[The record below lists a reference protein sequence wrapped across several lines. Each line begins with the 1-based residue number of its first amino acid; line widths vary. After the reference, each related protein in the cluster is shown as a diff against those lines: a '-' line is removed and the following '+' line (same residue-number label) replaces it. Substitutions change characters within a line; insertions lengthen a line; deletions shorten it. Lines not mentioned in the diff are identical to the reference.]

1 MSQPTQPHR
10 APTHTHSPINQ
21 PYNEQAPF
29 PPSPAPSQV
38 TRGEMYSHQTPHPQ
52 RMNEDLFLNIV
63 LYIGSLLLIGAAALF
78 ITSVTSSTDE
88 TALIRVLALALGAVV
103 FYGAGLLTYRF
114 VKRLRIASYSFTA
127 TGLAFIPLTGIATY
141 ILGIWDQGRF
151 IWLITSLI
159 GTAAIIGAC
168 TLMRNRVMGYLL
180 ISFFISDSLA
190 ATRVVELPF
199 VWYFIV
205 LTVVAIVLGLVLHFV
220 PEAAPRGIREGL
232 VDSSRIF
239 VPVTAASIFFFTYE
253 MSSLDMGIAFT
264 VMSVHAILFLCM
276 EGKIDYFV
284 QARIYP
290 LIAVLAFADELNQIV
305 WTPSIFAITVLVTNI
320 ISVYVFVPRVR
331 TMTNAQHIIQ
341 PQETTVSRIPWS
353 SSANQLPREKFGWLP
368 TYDAGFSLF
377 FLFCAFVAAL
387 ATASPYVES
396 GWAELLPY
404 VQTSH
409 TIFPASWVIGI
420 LYLISCLTYRKA
432 LQPMALL
439 ILSALLPCIA
449 LLVNIAD
456 GNTQGDYYLFFG
468 ASTIIYILSRGDVKL
483 RFAGSMMSTLGYAL
497 GFFLLATTLFPNMQP
512 IEMRLVFA
520 LVFAL
525 AGLLIFA
532 LPSAESRGVPSLR
545 RTPEGLAYL
554 FLGSL
559 SLLASMFVDITV
571 KMITQHFWAYFGMFS
586 VALLLLS
593 LLAILLLGRIF
604 GISDRTDMGYILLVL
619 TRIGLYGLLLIG
631 LAGTLYYRGALATVI
646 TGALDITGYML
657 WVAVLPTL
665 VTVLYAVLGLTVLP
679 HSAIRTEILTISR
692 LPICWS
698 LLLLSMNND
707 VKTTVVHFFFVA
719 LMAAQTLYSILLYAR
734 SHRIAE
740 LYIATGVF
748 TVAACYSAF
757 TGGLLYLEDPL
768 LSVGAPALLIA
779 VWGVGVTL
787 KVPYLQLGASL
798 NVCTFCITAL
808 WNVSGVPAPSDRAV
822 FFGYSALLA
831 VVILWMLKILLPRE
845 IFALHS
851 NVRPSIVVQAGSRNV
866 VLPMHGPLPS
876 PSPQFASRLS
886 LAQGIFGPSNYLL
899 MVPALVVLYFATLM
913 GLLSPTHPE
922 LNALLWGLSTLGLIS
937 VCRVQQV
944 PTIATTAFCLSIS
957 RLMLHYSDA
966 PRVVLVLEIALLIV
980 LAIAAVG
987 VFKNLAARR
996 PANEQVSSTLL
1007 YCALGLQALLTLVLW
1022 RIPTGGP
1029 DVILLVLGIGLTLLA
1044 GLVLPKAWAYV
1055 SAVLVTVDLAISLN
1069 GLNPLFLLI
1078 ISVILIAG
1086 VIWRLLARQG
1096 GRQDDSGIPPAPVE
1110 QAPVSQATAFPLTEG
1125 HVGQS
1130 PSGQV
1135 PRLVNNQSMP
1145 SAQTP
1150 PPGGGYSAPEGRN
1163 GRSA

>member
-10 APTHTHSPINQ
+10 APNHTHSPINQ
-21 PYNEQAPF
+21 PYSGQTPF

-38 TRGEMYSHQTPHPQ
+38 TRGEMYPQQTPHPQ

-114 VKRLRIASYSFTA
+114 VTRLRIASYSFTA

-151 IWLITSLI
+151 IWLITSLV

-205 LTVVAIVLGLVLHFV
+205 LTVVAIVLGLVLHFI
-220 PEAAPRGIREGL
+220 PDAAPRGIREGL

-253 MSSLDMGIAFT
+253 MSSLDVGIAFT
-264 VMSVHAILFLCM
+264 VMSVHAILFTSM

-305 WTPSIFAITVLVTNI
+305 WTPSIFAITVLVLNFV
-320 ISVYVFVPRVR
+320 SVYVFVPRVR
-331 TMTNAQHIIQ
+331 AMANAQRNIQ
-341 PQETTVSRIPWS
+341 HQDAAVSRIPWS
-353 SSANQLPREKFGWLP
+353 SSADQSPREKFEWLP
-368 TYDAGFSLF
+368 AYDAGFGLF
-377 FLFCAFVAAL
+377 LLACTFVAAL
-387 ATASPYVES
+387 TIASPYVES

-404 VQTSH
+404 VQTPH
-409 TIFPASWVIGI
+409 TVFPASWGIGI
-420 LYLISCLTYRKA
+420 FYLISCLVYRKA
-432 LQPMALL
+432 LRPMALL
-439 ILSALLPCIA
+439 ALSALLPCIA
-449 LLVNIAD
+449 LLINIAN
-456 GNTQGDYYLFFG
+456 GNTQGDFYLFFG
-468 ASTIIYILSRGDVKL
+468 ASTIIYILSRSDVKL

-497 GFFLLATTLFPNMQP
+497 GFFLLATTLFPDMQP

-532 LPSAESRGVPSLR
+532 LPSAETQGVPGLR

-571 KMITQHFWAYFGMFS
+571 KTIAQHFWAYFGMFS
-586 VALLLLS
+586 AALLLLS

-604 GISDRTDMGYILLVL
+604 GISNRDDMRYTLLVL

-631 LAGTLYYRGALATVI
+631 LVGTLYYRSALAAVI
-646 TGALDITGYML
+646 TGTLDIAGYTL

-665 VTVLYAVLGLTVLP
+665 LTVLYAVLGLMLSP
-679 HSAIRTEILTISR
+679 RSAIRTEILTVSR

-707 VKTTVVHFFFVA
+707 VKTMVVHFFFVA

-734 SHRIAE
+734 THRIAE

-779 VWGVGVTL
+779 VWGVGVAL
-787 KVPYLQLGASL
+787 KVPYLQPGASL
-798 NVCTFCITAL
+798 SVSTFCITAL
-808 WNVSGVPAPSDRAV
+808 WNISGVPAPSDHAE

-831 VVILWMLKILLPRE
+831 VVILWVLKVLIPRE
-845 IFALHS
+845 NPVLRP

-866 VLPMHGPLPS
+866 VLPMHGPLPAPTS
-876 PSPQFASRLS
+876 QFAPRLP
-886 LAQGIFGPSNYLL
+886 LAQGIFGPINYLL

-913 GLLSPTHPE
+913 GLLISTHAE
-922 LNALLWGLSTLGLIS
+922 LNALLWGLSTLCLMS

-966 PRVVLVLEIALLIV
+966 PRIVLVLEIALLIV

-987 VFKNLAARR
+987 VFKNLAAHR
-996 PANEQVSSTLL
+996 PVNEQVSSTLL

-1029 DVILLVLGIGLTLLA
+1029 DVILLLLGIGLTLLA

-1086 VIWRLLARQG
+1086 VIWRLLSRQSG
-1096 GRQDDSGIPPAPVE
+1096 HQDDSGVPPTPVE
-1110 QAPVSQATAFPLTEG
+1110 QAPVSQATAFPPTEG
-1125 HVGQS
+1125 YVGQS
-1130 PSGQV
+1130 PRGQA
-1135 PRLVNNQSMP
+1135 PRSVNNQPMP
-1145 SAQTP
+1145 PAQTP
-1150 PPGGGYSAPEGRN
+1150 PPGGGYSAPEGD

>member
-1 MSQPTQPHR
+1 M
-10 APTHTHSPINQ
+10 
-21 PYNEQAPF
+21 
-29 PPSPAPSQV
+29 
-38 TRGEMYSHQTPHPQ
+38 
-52 RMNEDLFLNIV
+52 
-63 LYIGSLLLIGAAALF
+63 
-78 ITSVTSSTDE
+78 
-88 TALIRVLALALGAVV
+88 
-103 FYGAGLLTYRF
+103 
-114 VKRLRIASYSFTA
+114 
-127 TGLAFIPLTGIATY
+127 
-141 ILGIWDQGRF
+141 
-151 IWLITSLI
+151 
-159 GTAAIIGAC
+159 
-168 TLMRNRVMGYLL
+168 
-180 ISFFISDSLA
+180 
-190 ATRVVELPF
+190 
-199 VWYFIV
+199 
-205 LTVVAIVLGLVLHFV
+205 
-220 PEAAPRGIREGL
+220 
-232 VDSSRIF
+232 
-239 VPVTAASIFFFTYE
+239 
-253 MSSLDMGIAFT
+253 
-264 VMSVHAILFLCM
+264 
-276 EGKIDYFV
+276 
-284 QARIYP
+284 
-290 LIAVLAFADELNQIV
+290 
-305 WTPSIFAITVLVTNI
+305 
-320 ISVYVFVPRVR
+320 
-331 TMTNAQHIIQ
+331 
-341 PQETTVSRIPWS
+341 
-353 SSANQLPREKFGWLP
+353 
-368 TYDAGFSLF
+368 
-377 FLFCAFVAAL
+377 
-387 ATASPYVES
+387 
-396 GWAELLPY
+396 
-404 VQTSH
+404 
-409 TIFPASWVIGI
+409 
-420 LYLISCLTYRKA
+420 
-432 LQPMALL
+432 
-439 ILSALLPCIA
+439 
-449 LLVNIAD
+449 
-456 GNTQGDYYLFFG
+456 
-468 ASTIIYILSRGDVKL
+468 
-483 RFAGSMMSTLGYAL
+483 
-497 GFFLLATTLFPNMQP
+497 
-512 IEMRLVFA
+512 
-520 LVFAL
+520 
-525 AGLLIFA
+525 
-532 LPSAESRGVPSLR
+532 
-545 RTPEGLAYL
+545 
-554 FLGSL
+554 
-559 SLLASMFVDITV
+559 
-571 KMITQHFWAYFGMFS
+571 
-586 VALLLLS
+586 
-593 LLAILLLGRIF
+593 
-604 GISDRTDMGYILLVL
+604 
-619 TRIGLYGLLLIG
+619 
-631 LAGTLYYRGALATVI
+631 
-646 TGALDITGYML
+646 
-657 WVAVLPTL
+657 
-665 VTVLYAVLGLTVLP
+665 
-679 HSAIRTEILTISR
+679 
-692 LPICWS
+692 
-698 LLLLSMNND
+698 
-707 VKTTVVHFFFVA
+707 KTTVVHFFFVA

-876 PSPQFASRLS
+876 PSPQFAPRLP

-1135 PRLVNNQSMP
+1135 PRSMNNQSMP

-1150 PPGGGYSAPEGRN
+1150 PPGDGYPAPEGN

>member
-320 ISVYVFVPRVR
+320 VSVYVFVPRVR
-331 TMTNAQHIIQ
+331 TMANAQLPTQH
-341 PQETTVSRIPWS
+341 QEATVSRIPWS
-353 SSANQLPREKFGWLP
+353 SSAAQLPREKFEWLP
-368 TYDAGFSLF
+368 TYDAGFGLILLS
-377 FLFCAFVAAL
+377 CAFVAAL
-387 ATASPYVES
+387 AIASPYVES

-404 VQTSH
+404 VQTPH
-409 TIFPASWVIGI
+409 TIFPASWGIGI
-420 LYLISCLTYRKA
+420 FYLISCLTYRKA
-432 LQPMALL
+432 LRPMALL
-439 ILSALLPCIA
+439 ALSALLPCIA
-449 LLVNIAD
+449 LLINIAN
-456 GNTQGDYYLFFG
+456 GNTQGDFYLFFG
-468 ASTIIYILSRGDVKL
+468 ASTIIYILSRSDIKL

-497 GFFLLATTLFPNMQP
+497 GFFLLATTLFPDMQP

-571 KMITQHFWAYFGMFS
+571 KMIAQHFWAYFGMFS

-604 GISDRTDMGYILLVL
+604 GISDRTDMRYTLLVL

-631 LAGTLYYRGALATVI
+631 LAGTLYYRGALAAVI
-646 TGALDITGYML
+646 TGALDIAGYML

-798 NVCTFCITAL
+798 NVCTSCITAL
-808 WNVSGVPAPSDRAV
+808 WNVSGVPAPSDHAV

-876 PSPQFASRLS
+876 PSPQFAPRLP

-1135 PRLVNNQSMP
+1135 PRSVNNQSMP

-1150 PPGGGYSAPEGRN
+1150 PPGDGYPAPEGN

>member
-103 FYGAGLLTYRF
+103 FYSAGLLTYRF

-151 IWLITSLI
+151 IWLTTSLV

-264 VMSVHAILFLCM
+264 VMSVHAILFTCM

-290 LIAVLAFADELNQIV
+290 LVAVLAFADELNQIV
-305 WTPSIFAITVLVTNI
+305 WAPSIFAITVLVINL

-331 TMTNAQHIIQ
+331 TMTNAQRIIQ

-377 FLFCAFVAAL
+377 FLFCAFIAAL

-404 VQTSH
+404 VQTRH

-456 GNTQGDYYLFFG
+456 GNTQGDFYLFFG

-497 GFFLLATTLFPNMQP
+497 GFFLLATTLFPDMQP

-571 KMITQHFWAYFGMFS
+571 KMIAQHFWTYFGMFS

-604 GISDRTDMGYILLVL
+604 GISDRTDMRYTLLVL

-631 LAGTLYYRGALATVI
+631 LAGTLYYRGALAAVI
-646 TGALDITGYML
+646 TGALDIAGYML

-876 PSPQFASRLS
+876 PSPQFAPRLP

-1078 ISVILIAG
+1078 ISVILITG

-1150 PPGGGYSAPEGRN
+1150 PPGGGYSAPEGN

>member
-21 PYNEQAPF
+21 PYNGQAPF
-29 PPSPAPSQV
+29 PPSPASLQVARGKIYSQ
-38 TRGEMYSHQTPHPQ
+38 QTSRPQ
-52 RMNEDLFLNIV
+52 RMSEDLFLNIV

-103 FYGAGLLTYRF
+103 FYSAGLLTYRF

-199 VWYFIV
+199 VWYFVV

-290 LIAVLAFADELNQIV
+290 LIAVLAFADGLNQIV
-305 WTPSIFAITVLVTNI
+305 WVPSIFAITVLVINL

-532 LPSAESRGVPSLR
+532 LPSAEIQGIPGLR

-571 KMITQHFWAYFGMFS
+571 KTIAQHFWAYFGMFS
-586 VALLLLS
+586 AALLLLS

-604 GISDRTDMGYILLVL
+604 GISNRDDMRYTLLVL

-631 LAGTLYYRGALATVI
+631 LVGTLYYRSALATVI
-646 TGALDITGYML
+646 TGTLDIAGYTL

-665 VTVLYAVLGLTVLP
+665 ITVLYAALGLMLP
-679 HSAIRTEILTISR
+679 PRSAIRTEILTVSR

-707 VKTTVVHFFFVA
+707 VKTMVVHFFFVA
-719 LMAAQTLYSILLYAR
+719 LMAAQTLYSVLLYAR
-734 SHRIAE
+734 TRRIAE
-740 LYIATGVF
+740 LYIATGVY

-779 VWGVGVTL
+779 VWGVGVAL
-787 KVPYLQLGASL
+787 KVPYLQPGASL
-798 NVCTFCITAL
+798 SVSTFCITAL
-808 WNVSGVPAPSDRAV
+808 WNVSGVPAPSDHAE

-831 VVILWMLKILLPRE
+831 VVILWVLKVLIPRE
-845 IFALHS
+845 NPVLHP

-866 VLPMHGPLPS
+866 VLPMHGPLPA

-1135 PRLVNNQSMP
+1135 PRSVNNQSMP

-1150 PPGGGYSAPEGRN
+1150 PPGGGYSAPEGN

>member
-10 APTHTHSPINQ
+10 APTHTHSPIDQ
-21 PYNEQAPF
+21 PYNGQAPF
-29 PPSPAPSQV
+29 PPSPASLQV
-38 TRGEMYSHQTPHPQ
+38 ARGEIYSQQTSRPQ
-52 RMNEDLFLNIV
+52 RMSEDLFLNIV

-103 FYGAGLLTYRF
+103 FYSTGLLTYRF

-151 IWLITSLI
+151 IWLTTSLV

-199 VWYFIV
+199 VWYFVV
-205 LTVVAIVLGLVLHFV
+205 LTVVAAVLGLVLHFV
-220 PEAAPRGIREGL
+220 PEAVPRGIREGL

-253 MSSLDMGIAFT
+253 MSSLDVGIAFT
-264 VMSVHAILFLCM
+264 VMAVHAILFTCM

-290 LIAVLAFADELNQIV
+290 LLAVLAFADELNQIV
-305 WTPSIFAITVLVTNI
+305 WTPSIFAITVLVI
-320 ISVYVFVPRVR
+320 SLISVYVFVPRVR
-331 TMTNAQHIIQ
+331 TMANAQRIIQ
-341 PQETTVSRIPWS
+341 PQETMVSRIPWS
-353 SSANQLPREKFGWLP
+353 SSADQLPREKFGWLP

-404 VQTSH
+404 VQTRH
-409 TIFPASWVIGI
+409 TIFLASWVIGI

-456 GNTQGDYYLFFG
+456 GNTQGDFYLFFG

-483 RFAGSMMSTLGYAL
+483 RFAGSMMSTLGYVL
-497 GFFLLATTLFPNMQP
+497 GFFLLATTLFPDMQP

-520 LVFAL
+520 LVLAL

-571 KMITQHFWAYFGMFS
+571 KMIAQHFWAYFGMFS

-604 GISDRTDMGYILLVL
+604 GISDRADMRYTLLVL

-646 TGALDITGYML
+646 TGALDIAGYML

-740 LYIATGVF
+740 LYIATGIF

-779 VWGVGVTL
+779 VWGVGVIL

-798 NVCTFCITAL
+798 NVCTFCVTAL

-876 PSPQFASRLS
+876 PSPQFAPRLP

-1096 GRQDDSGIPPAPVE
+1096 GREDDSGIPPAPVE
-1110 QAPVSQATAFPLTEG
+1110 QAPVSQATAFPLAEG

-1135 PRLVNNQSMP
+1135 PRSVNNQSMP

-1150 PPGGGYSAPEGRN
+1150 PPGGGYSAPEGN

>member
-1 MSQPTQPHR
+1 
-10 APTHTHSPINQ
+10 
-21 PYNEQAPF
+21 
-29 PPSPAPSQV
+29 
-38 TRGEMYSHQTPHPQ
+38 
-52 RMNEDLFLNIV
+52 
-63 LYIGSLLLIGAAALF
+63 
-78 ITSVTSSTDE
+78 
-88 TALIRVLALALGAVV
+88 
-103 FYGAGLLTYRF
+103 
-114 VKRLRIASYSFTA
+114 
-127 TGLAFIPLTGIATY
+127 
-141 ILGIWDQGRF
+141 
-151 IWLITSLI
+151 
-159 GTAAIIGAC
+159 
-168 TLMRNRVMGYLL
+168 
-180 ISFFISDSLA
+180 
-190 ATRVVELPF
+190 
-199 VWYFIV
+199 
-205 LTVVAIVLGLVLHFV
+205 
-220 PEAAPRGIREGL
+220 
-232 VDSSRIF
+232 
-239 VPVTAASIFFFTYE
+239 
-253 MSSLDMGIAFT
+253 
-264 VMSVHAILFLCM
+264 
-276 EGKIDYFV
+276 
-284 QARIYP
+284 
-290 LIAVLAFADELNQIV
+290 
-305 WTPSIFAITVLVTNI
+305 
-320 ISVYVFVPRVR
+320 
-331 TMTNAQHIIQ
+331 
-341 PQETTVSRIPWS
+341 
-353 SSANQLPREKFGWLP
+353 
-368 TYDAGFSLF
+368 
-377 FLFCAFVAAL
+377 
-387 ATASPYVES
+387 
-396 GWAELLPY
+396 
-404 VQTSH
+404 
-409 TIFPASWVIGI
+409 
-420 LYLISCLTYRKA
+420 
-432 LQPMALL
+432 MALL

-456 GNTQGDYYLFFG
+456 GNTQGDFYLFFG

-497 GFFLLATTLFPNMQP
+497 GFFLLATTLFPDMQP

-571 KMITQHFWAYFGMFS
+571 KMIAQHFWAYFGMFS

-604 GISDRTDMGYILLVL
+604 GISDRTDMRYTLLVL

-646 TGALDITGYML
+646 TGALDIAGYML

-748 TVAACYSAF
+748 TVAAGYSAF

-768 LSVGAPALLIA
+768 LSVGAPALLMA

-798 NVCTFCITAL
+798 NVCTFCVTAL

-876 PSPQFASRLS
+876 PSPQFAPRLP

-1096 GRQDDSGIPPAPVE
+1096 GREDDSGIPPAPVE
-1110 QAPVSQATAFPLTEG
+1110 QAPVSQATAFPLAEG

-1135 PRLVNNQSMP
+1135 PRSVNNQSMP

-1150 PPGGGYSAPEGRN
+1150 PPGGGYSAPEGN

>member
-10 APTHTHSPINQ
+10 APTHTHSPIDQ
-21 PYNEQAPF
+21 PYNGQAPF
-29 PPSPAPSQV
+29 PPSPASLQV
-38 TRGEMYSHQTPHPQ
+38 ARGEIYSQQTSRPQ
-52 RMNEDLFLNIV
+52 RMSEDIFLNIV
-63 LYIGSLLLIGAAALF
+63 LYIGSLLLIGAAGLF
-78 ITSVTSSTDE
+78 VTSVTSSQDE
-88 TALIRVLALALGAVV
+88 TAIFRVLAMALGAIV

-114 VKRLRIASYSFTA
+114 VERLRIASYSFAA
-127 TGLAFIPLTGIATY
+127 TGLAFIPLTGVAIY
-141 ILGIWDQGRF
+141 VLKIWTEGRY
-151 IWLITSLI
+151 IWLLTSLI
-159 GTAAIIGAC
+159 GTAAIVGAC

-199 VWYFIV
+199 VWYFVV
-205 LTVVAIVLGLVLHFV
+205 LTVVAAVLGLVLHFV
-220 PEAAPRGIREGL
+220 PEAVPRGIREGL

-253 MSSLDMGIAFT
+253 MSSLDVGIAFT
-264 VMSVHAILFLCM
+264 VMAVHAILFTCM

-290 LIAVLAFADELNQIV
+290 YIAVLAFADELNQIV
-305 WTPSIFAITVLVTNI
+305 WTPSIFAITVLVINL

-331 TMTNAQHIIQ
+331 TMTNAQRIIQ

-353 SSANQLPREKFGWLP
+353 SSADQLPREKFGWLP
-368 TYDAGFSLF
+368 AYDAGFSLF
-377 FLFCAFVAAL
+377 FLFCAFIAAL

-404 VQTSH
+404 VQTRH

-456 GNTQGDYYLFFG
+456 GNTQGDFYLFFG

-497 GFFLLATTLFPNMQP
+497 GFFLLATTLFPDMQP

-571 KMITQHFWAYFGMFS
+571 KMIAQHFWAYFGMFS

-604 GISDRTDMGYILLVL
+604 GISDRTDMRYTLLVL

-646 TGALDITGYML
+646 TGALDIAGYML

-876 PSPQFASRLS
+876 PSPQFAPRLP

-966 PRVVLVLEIALLIV
+966 PRVVLVLEIALLII

-1135 PRLVNNQSMP
+1135 PRSVNNQSMP

-1150 PPGGGYSAPEGRN
+1150 PPGDGYPAPEGN

>member
-1 MSQPTQPHR
+1 MSQPTQPHQ
-10 APTHTHSPINQ
+10 ASSSSHSSSQSPQYVQ
-21 PYNEQAPF
+21 PQGLGLYV
-29 PPSPAPSQV
+29 PPSLSSP
-38 TRGEMYSHQTPHPQ
+38 YPQ
-52 RMNEDLFLNIV
+52 PPTQRRRVNEDIFLNIV
-63 LYIGSLLLIGAAALF
+63 LYIGSLLLIGAAGLF
-78 ITSVTSSTDE
+78 VTSVTSSQDE
-88 TALIRVLALALGAVV
+88 TAIFRVLAMALGAIV

-114 VKRLRIASYSFTA
+114 VERLRIASYSFAA
-127 TGLAFIPLTGIATY
+127 TGLAFIPLTGVAIY
-141 ILGIWDQGRF
+141 VLKIWTEGRY
-151 IWLITSLI
+151 IWLLTSLI
-159 GTAAIIGAC
+159 GTAAIVGAC

-199 VWYFIV
+199 VWYFVV
-205 LTVVAIVLGLVLHFV
+205 LTVVAAVLGLVLHFV
-220 PEAAPRGIREGL
+220 PEAVPRGIREGL

-253 MSSLDMGIAFT
+253 MSSLDVGIAFT
-264 VMSVHAILFLCM
+264 VMAVHAILFTCM

-290 LIAVLAFADELNQIV
+290 YIAVLAFADELNQIV
-305 WTPSIFAITVLVTNI
+305 WTPSIFAITVLVINL

-331 TMTNAQHIIQ
+331 TMTNAQRIIQ

-377 FLFCAFVAAL
+377 FLFCAFIAAL

-404 VQTSH
+404 VQTRH

-456 GNTQGDYYLFFG
+456 GNTQGDFYLFFG

-497 GFFLLATTLFPNMQP
+497 GFFLLATTLFPDMQP

-545 RTPEGLAYL
+545 RAPEGLAYL

-571 KMITQHFWAYFGMFS
+571 KMIAQHFWAYFGMFS

-604 GISDRTDMGYILLVL
+604 GISDRTDMRYTLLVL

-646 TGALDITGYML
+646 TGALDIAGYML

-876 PSPQFASRLS
+876 PSPQFAPRLP

-1135 PRLVNNQSMP
+1135 PRSVNNQSMP

-1150 PPGGGYSAPEGRN
+1150 PPGDGYPAPEGN

>member
-21 PYNEQAPF
+21 PYNGQAPF
-29 PPSPAPSQV
+29 PPSPASLQVARGKIYSQ
-38 TRGEMYSHQTPHPQ
+38 QTSRPQ
-52 RMNEDLFLNIV
+52 RMSEDLFLNIV

-103 FYGAGLLTYRF
+103 FYSAGLLTYRF

-199 VWYFIV
+199 VWYFVV
-205 LTVVAIVLGLVLHFV
+205 LTVVAAVLGLVLHFV
-220 PEAAPRGIREGL
+220 PEAVPRGIREGL

-253 MSSLDMGIAFT
+253 MSSLDVGIAFT
-264 VMSVHAILFLCM
+264 VMAVHAILFTCM

-290 LIAVLAFADELNQIV
+290 LLAVLAFADEMSQIV
-305 WTPSIFAITVLVTNI
+305 WAPSIFAITVLVINL

-331 TMTNAQHIIQ
+331 TMTNAQRIIQ

-353 SSANQLPREKFGWLP
+353 SSADQLPREKFGWLP

-404 VQTSH
+404 VQTRH

-525 AGLLIFA
+525 AGILIFA

-571 KMITQHFWAYFGMFS
+571 KMIAQHFWAYFGMFS

-604 GISDRTDMGYILLVL
+604 GISDRTDMRYTLLVL

-631 LAGTLYYRGALATVI
+631 LAGTLYYRGALAAVI
-646 TGALDITGYML
+646 TGALDIAGYML

-798 NVCTFCITAL
+798 NICTFCITAL

-876 PSPQFASRLS
+876 PSPQFAPRLP

-1135 PRLVNNQSMP
+1135 PRSVNNQSMP

-1150 PPGGGYSAPEGRN
+1150 PPGGGYPAPEGN

>member
-21 PYNEQAPF
+21 PYNGQAPF
-29 PPSPAPSQV
+29 PPSPASLQV
-38 TRGEMYSHQTPHPQ
+38 ARGEIYSQQTSRPQ
-52 RMNEDLFLNIV
+52 RMSEDLFLNIV

-103 FYGAGLLTYRF
+103 FYSAGLLTYRF

-151 IWLITSLI
+151 IWLTTSLV

-190 ATRVVELPF
+190 ATRVAELPF
-199 VWYFIV
+199 VWYFVV
-205 LTVVAIVLGLVLHFV
+205 LTVVAAVLGLVLHFV
-220 PEAAPRGIREGL
+220 PEAVPRGIREGL

-253 MSSLDMGIAFT
+253 MSSLDVGIAFT
-264 VMSVHAILFLCM
+264 VMAVHAILFTCM

-290 LIAVLAFADELNQIV
+290 LLAVLAFADELNQIV
-305 WTPSIFAITVLVTNI
+305 WTPSIFAITVLVI
-320 ISVYVFVPRVR
+320 SLISVYVFVPRVR
-331 TMTNAQHIIQ
+331 TMANAQRIIQ
-341 PQETTVSRIPWS
+341 PQETMVSRIPWS
-353 SSANQLPREKFGWLP
+353 SSADQLPREKFGWLP
-368 TYDAGFSLF
+368 TYDASFSLF

-404 VQTSH
+404 VQTRH
-409 TIFPASWVIGI
+409 TIFSASWVIGI

-456 GNTQGDYYLFFG
+456 GNTQGDFYLFFG
-468 ASTIIYILSRGDVKL
+468 ASTIIYISSRGDVKL

-497 GFFLLATTLFPNMQP
+497 GFFLLATTLFPDMQP

-520 LVFAL
+520 LVLAL

-532 LPSAESRGVPSLR
+532 LPSAESQGVPSLR

-571 KMITQHFWAYFGMFS
+571 KMIAQHFWAYFGMFS

-604 GISDRTDMGYILLVL
+604 GISDRADMRYTLLVL

-646 TGALDITGYML
+646 TGALDIAGYML

-779 VWGVGVTL
+779 VWGIGVTL

-808 WNVSGVPAPSDRAV
+808 WNVSGVSAPSDRAV

-876 PSPQFASRLS
+876 PSPRFASRLP

-1096 GRQDDSGIPPAPVE
+1096 GREDDSGIPPAPVE
-1110 QAPVSQATAFPLTEG
+1110 QAPVSQATAFPLTEE

-1135 PRLVNNQSMP
+1135 PQSVNNQSMP

-1150 PPGGGYSAPEGRN
+1150 PPGGGYSAPEGN

>member
-1 MSQPTQPHR
+1 MSQPTQPHQ
-10 APTHTHSPINQ
+10 ASSSSHSSSQSPQYVQ
-21 PYNEQAPF
+21 PQGLGMYV
-29 PPSPAPSQV
+29 PPSLSGPYPQPPA
-38 TRGEMYSHQTPHPQ
+38 Q
-52 RMNEDLFLNIV
+52 RRRVNEDIFLNIV
-63 LYIGSLLLIGAAALF
+63 LYIGSLLLIGAAGLF
-78 ITSVTSSTDE
+78 VTSVTSSQDE
-88 TALIRVLALALGAVV
+88 TAIFRVLAMALGAVV

-114 VKRLRIASYSFTA
+114 VERLRIASYSFAA
-127 TGLAFIPLTGIATY
+127 TGLAFIPLTGVAIY
-141 ILGIWDQGRF
+141 VLKIWTEGRY
-151 IWLITSLI
+151 IWLLTSLV
-159 GTAAIIGAC
+159 GTAAIVGAC
-168 TLMRNRVMGYLL
+168 ALMRNRVMAYLL
-180 ISFFISDSLA
+180 ISFIVSDSLA

-320 ISVYVFVPRVR
+320 VSVYVFVPRVR
-331 TMTNAQHIIQ
+331 TMANAQLPTQH
-341 PQETTVSRIPWS
+341 QEATVSKIPWS
-353 SSANQLPREKFGWLP
+353 SSAAQLPREKFEWLP
-368 TYDAGFSLF
+368 TYDAGFGLILLS
-377 FLFCAFVAAL
+377 CAFVAAL
-387 ATASPYVES
+387 AIASPYVES

-404 VQTSH
+404 VQTPH
-409 TIFPASWVIGI
+409 TIFPASWGIGI
-420 LYLISCLTYRKA
+420 FYLISCLTYRKA
-432 LQPMALL
+432 LRPMALL
-439 ILSALLPCIA
+439 AFSALLPCIA
-449 LLVNIAD
+449 LLINIAN
-456 GNTQGDYYLFFG
+456 GNTQGDFYLFFG
-468 ASTIIYILSRGDVKL
+468 ASTIIYILSRSDIKL

-497 GFFLLATTLFPNMQP
+497 GFFLLATTLFPDMQP

-532 LPSAESRGVPSLR
+532 LPSAEIQGIPGLR

-571 KMITQHFWAYFGMFS
+571 KTIAQHFWAYFGMFS
-586 VALLLLS
+586 AALLLLS

-604 GISDRTDMGYILLVL
+604 GISNRDDMRYTLLVL

-631 LAGTLYYRGALATVI
+631 LVGTLYYRSALATVI
-646 TGALDITGYML
+646 TGTLDIAGYTL

-665 VTVLYAVLGLTVLP
+665 ITVLYAALGLMLP
-679 HSAIRTEILTISR
+679 PRSAIRTEILTVSR

-707 VKTTVVHFFFVA
+707 VKTMVVHFFFVA
-719 LMAAQTLYSILLYAR
+719 LMAAQTLYSVLLYAR
-734 SHRIAE
+734 TRRIAE

-779 VWGVGVTL
+779 VWGVGVAL
-787 KVPYLQLGASL
+787 KVPYLQPGASL
-798 NVCTFCITAL
+798 SVSTFCITAL
-808 WNVSGVPAPSDRAV
+808 WNVSGVPAPSDHAE

-831 VVILWMLKILLPRE
+831 VVILWVLKVLIPRE
-845 IFALHS
+845 NPVLHP

-866 VLPMHGPLPS
+866 VLPMHGPLPAPTS
-876 PSPQFASRLS
+876 QFAPRLP
-886 LAQGIFGPSNYLL
+886 LAQGIFGPINYLL
-899 MVPALVVLYFATLM
+899 MVPALGVLYFATLM
-913 GLLSPTHPE
+913 GLLSSTHVE
-922 LNALLWGLSTLGLIS
+922 LNALLWGLSTLCLMS
-937 VCRVQQV
+937 VCRVEQV

-966 PRVVLVLEIALLIV
+966 PRIVLVLEIALLIV

-987 VFKNLAARR
+987 VFKNLAAHR
-996 PANEQVSSTLL
+996 PVNEQVSSTLL

-1086 VIWRLLARQG
+1086 VIWRLLARQSG
-1096 GRQDDSGIPPAPVE
+1096 HQDDSGVPSTPVE
-1110 QAPVSQATAFPLTEG
+1110 QTPVSQATALPPAEG
-1125 HVGQS
+1125 YVGQS
-1130 PSGQV
+1130 PSGQA
-1135 PRLVNNQSMP
+1135 PQSVNSQSIP
-1145 SAQTP
+1145 PAQTP
-1150 PPGGGYSAPEGRN
+1150 PLGGGYSVPEGD

>member
-21 PYNEQAPF
+21 PYNGQAPF
-29 PPSPAPSQV
+29 PPSPASLQVAPGEIYSQ
-38 TRGEMYSHQTPHPQ
+38 QTSRPQ
-52 RMNEDLFLNIV
+52 RMSEDLFLNIV

-103 FYGAGLLTYRF
+103 FYSAGLLTYRF

-151 IWLITSLI
+151 IWLTTSLV

-190 ATRVVELPF
+190 ATRVAELPF
-199 VWYFIV
+199 VWYFVV
-205 LTVVAIVLGLVLHFV
+205 LTVVAAVLGLVLHFV
-220 PEAAPRGIREGL
+220 PEAVPRGIREGL

-253 MSSLDMGIAFT
+253 MSSLDVGIAFT
-264 VMSVHAILFLCM
+264 VMAVHAILFTCM

-284 QARIYP
+284 QAQIYP
-290 LIAVLAFADELNQIV
+290 LLAVLAFADELNQIV
-305 WTPSIFAITVLVTNI
+305 WTPSIFAITVLVI
-320 ISVYVFVPRVR
+320 SLISVYVFVPRVR
-331 TMTNAQHIIQ
+331 TMANAQRIIQ
-341 PQETTVSRIPWS
+341 PQETMVSRIPWS

-377 FLFCAFVAAL
+377 FLFCAFIAAL

-404 VQTSH
+404 VQTHH

-456 GNTQGDYYLFFG
+456 GNTQGDFYLFFG

-497 GFFLLATTLFPNMQP
+497 GFFLLATTLFPDMQP

-571 KMITQHFWAYFGMFS
+571 KMIAQHFWAYFGMFS

-604 GISDRTDMGYILLVL
+604 GISDRTDMRYTLLVL

-646 TGALDITGYML
+646 TGALDIAGYML

-748 TVAACYSAF
+748 TVAAGYSAF

-787 KVPYLQLGASL
+787 KVPYLQLGTSL

-851 NVRPSIVVQAGSRNV
+851 NVRPSIVVQVGSRNV

-876 PSPQFASRLS
+876 PSPQFAPRLP

-1096 GRQDDSGIPPAPVE
+1096 GREDDSGIPPAPVE

-1150 PPGGGYSAPEGRN
+1150 PPGGGYSAPEGN

>member
-10 APTHTHSPINQ
+10 APTHTHSPIDQ
-21 PYNEQAPF
+21 PYNGQAPF
-29 PPSPAPSQV
+29 PPSPASLQV
-38 TRGEMYSHQTPHPQ
+38 ARGEIYSQQTSRPQ
-52 RMNEDLFLNIV
+52 RMSEDLFLNIV

-103 FYGAGLLTYRF
+103 FYSAGLLTYRF

-151 IWLITSLI
+151 IWLTTSLV

-199 VWYFIV
+199 VWYFVV
-205 LTVVAIVLGLVLHFV
+205 LTVVAAVLGLVLHFV
-220 PEAAPRGIREGL
+220 PEAVPRGIREGL

-253 MSSLDMGIAFT
+253 MSSLDVGIAFT
-264 VMSVHAILFLCM
+264 VMSVHVILFTCM
-276 EGKIDYFV
+276 DGKIDYFV

-290 LIAVLAFADELNQIV
+290 YIAVLAFADELNQIV
-305 WTPSIFAITVLVTNI
+305 WTPSIFAITVLVINL

-331 TMTNAQHIIQ
+331 TMTNAQRIIQ

-377 FLFCAFVAAL
+377 FLFCAFIAAL

-404 VQTSH
+404 VQTRH

-456 GNTQGDYYLFFG
+456 GNTQGDFYLFFG

-497 GFFLLATTLFPNMQP
+497 GFFLLATTLFPDMQP

-571 KMITQHFWAYFGMFS
+571 KMIAQHFWAYFGMFS

-604 GISDRTDMGYILLVL
+604 GISDRTDMRYTLLVL

-646 TGALDITGYML
+646 TGALDIAGYML

-876 PSPQFASRLS
+876 PSPQFAPRLP

-1044 GLVLPKAWAYV
+1044 GLVLHKAWAYV

-1135 PRLVNNQSMP
+1135 PRSVNNQSMP

-1150 PPGGGYSAPEGRN
+1150 PPGDGYPAPEGN

>member
-21 PYNEQAPF
+21 SDNGQAPF
-29 PPSPAPSQV
+29 SPAPASLQV
-38 TRGEMYSHQTPHPQ
+38 ARGEIYSQQTSHPQ
-52 RMNEDLFLNIV
+52 RMSEDLFLNIV

-78 ITSVTSSTDE
+78 ISSVTSSTDE
-88 TALIRVLALALGAVV
+88 TALIRVLALGLGAVV
-103 FYGAGLLTYRF
+103 FYSAGLLTYRF

-151 IWLITSLI
+151 IWLTTSLV

-220 PEAAPRGIREGL
+220 PEAVPRGIREGL

-239 VPVTAASIFFFTYE
+239 VPVTAASIFFFTHE
-253 MSSLDMGIAFT
+253 VSSLDVGIAFT
-264 VMSVHAILFLCM
+264 VMSVHAILFTCM

-305 WTPSIFAITVLVTNI
+305 WTPSIFAITVLVINL
-320 ISVYVFVPRVR
+320 ISAYVFVPRVR
-331 TMTNAQHIIQ
+331 TMANAQRILQ
-341 PQETTVSRIPWS
+341 TQETTVSRIPWN
-353 SSANQLPREKFGWLP
+353 SSADQLPREKFEWLP

-377 FLFCAFVAAL
+377 FLFCAFVAAF
-387 ATASPYVES
+387 ATASPYVEG

-404 VQTSH
+404 VQTRH
-409 TIFPASWVIGI
+409 TVFPASWIIGI
-420 LYLISCLTYRKA
+420 LYLISCLAYRKA

-439 ILSALLPCIA
+439 ILSALLPCTA
-449 LLVNIAD
+449 LLVNIVV
-456 GNTQGDYYLFFG
+456 GNTQGDFYLFFG
-468 ASTIIYILSRGDVKL
+468 ASTIIYILSRRDIKL

-497 GFFLLATTLFPNMQP
+497 GFFLLATTLFPDMQP

-532 LPSAESRGVPSLR
+532 LPSTEAQGIPGLR

-571 KMITQHFWAYFGMFS
+571 KMIAQHFWAYFGMFS
-586 VALLLLS
+586 VALLLLT

-604 GISDRTDMGYILLVL
+604 GISDRADMRYTLLVL

-646 TGALDITGYML
+646 TGTLDIAGYML

-665 VTVLYAVLGLTVLP
+665 VTVLYAALGLTMLP
-679 HSAIRTEILTISR
+679 HSAIRTEILTVSR

-707 VKTTVVHFFFVA
+707 VKTMVVHFFFVA

-779 VWGVGVTL
+779 VWGVGVAL

-798 NVCTFCITAL
+798 NVCTFCVTAL
-808 WNVSGVPAPSDRAV
+808 WNVSGVPDPSDRAV

-831 VVILWMLKILLPRE
+831 VVILWVLKILLPRE
-845 IFALHS
+845 IFALRS

-876 PSPQFASRLS
+876 PSPQFAPRLP

-913 GLLSPTHPE
+913 GLLSPSHPE
-922 LNALLWGLSTLGLIS
+922 LNALLWGLSTLCLIS
-937 VCRVQQV
+937 ACRVQQV

-966 PRVVLVLEIALLIV
+966 PRVILVLEIALLIV

-1078 ISVILIAG
+1078 ISVVLIAG

-1096 GRQDDSGIPPAPVE
+1096 GRPDDSGIPPAPVE
-1110 QAPVSQATAFPLTEG
+1110 QAPVSQAVALPPAEG
-1125 HVGQS
+1125 YIGRPSSWQAPQS
-1130 PSGQV
+1130 
-1135 PRLVNNQSMP
+1135 VNNQP
-1145 SAQTP
+1145 NPPAQTP
-1150 PPGGGYSAPEGRN
+1150 LPGGSYSAPEGN

>member
-10 APTHTHSPINQ
+10 APTHTHSPIDQ
-21 PYNEQAPF
+21 PYNGQAPF
-29 PPSPAPSQV
+29 PSSPASLQV
-38 TRGEMYSHQTPHPQ
+38 ARGEIYSQQTSRPQ
-52 RMNEDLFLNIV
+52 RMSEDLFLNIV

-103 FYGAGLLTYRF
+103 FYSAGLLTYRF

-151 IWLITSLI
+151 IWLTTSLV

-190 ATRVVELPF
+190 ATRVAELPF
-199 VWYFIV
+199 VWYFVV
-205 LTVVAIVLGLVLHFV
+205 LTVVAAVLGLVLHFV
-220 PEAAPRGIREGL
+220 PEAVPRGIREGL

-253 MSSLDMGIAFT
+253 MSSLDVGIAFT
-264 VMSVHAILFLCM
+264 VMAVHAILFTCM

-290 LIAVLAFADELNQIV
+290 LLAVLAFADELNQIV
-305 WTPSIFAITVLVTNI
+305 WTPSIFAITVLVI
-320 ISVYVFVPRVR
+320 SLISVYVFVPRVR
-331 TMTNAQHIIQ
+331 TMANAQRIIQ
-341 PQETTVSRIPWS
+341 PQETMVSRIPWS
-353 SSANQLPREKFGWLP
+353 SSADQLPREKFGWLP

-377 FLFCAFVAAL
+377 FLFCTFVAAL

-404 VQTSH
+404 VQTRH

-456 GNTQGDYYLFFG
+456 GNTQGDFYLFFG
-468 ASTIIYILSRGDVKL
+468 ASTIIYISSRGDVKL

-497 GFFLLATTLFPNMQP
+497 GFFLLATTLFPDMQP

-520 LVFAL
+520 LVLAL

-532 LPSAESRGVPSLR
+532 LPSAESQGVPSLR

-571 KMITQHFWAYFGMFS
+571 KMIAQHFWTYFGIFS

-604 GISDRTDMGYILLVL
+604 GISDRADMRYTLLVL

-646 TGALDITGYML
+646 TGALDIAGYML

-707 VKTTVVHFFFVA
+707 VKTTVVYFFFVA
-719 LMAAQTLYSILLYAR
+719 LMAAQTLYSILLYAC

-779 VWGVGVTL
+779 VWGIGVTL

-876 PSPQFASRLS
+876 PSPRFASRLP
-886 LAQGIFGPSNYLL
+886 LAQGIIGPSNYLL

-1096 GRQDDSGIPPAPVE
+1096 GREDDSGIPPAPVE

-1135 PRLVNNQSMP
+1135 PQSVNNQSMP

-1150 PPGGGYSAPEGRN
+1150 PPGGGYSAPEGN

>member
-10 APTHTHSPINQ
+10 APNHTHSPINQ
-21 PYNEQAPF
+21 PYSGQTPF

-38 TRGEMYSHQTPHPQ
+38 TRGEMYPQQTPHPQ

-114 VKRLRIASYSFTA
+114 VTRLRIASYSFTA

-151 IWLITSLI
+151 IWLITSLV

-205 LTVVAIVLGLVLHFV
+205 LTVVAIVLGLVLHFI
-220 PEAAPRGIREGL
+220 PDAAPRGIREGL

-253 MSSLDMGIAFT
+253 MSSLDVGIAFT
-264 VMSVHAILFLCM
+264 VMSVHAILFTSM

-305 WTPSIFAITVLVTNI
+305 WTPSIFAITVLVLNFV
-320 ISVYVFVPRVR
+320 SVYVFVPRVR
-331 TMTNAQHIIQ
+331 AMANAQRNIQ
-341 PQETTVSRIPWS
+341 HQDAAVSRIPWS
-353 SSANQLPREKFGWLP
+353 SSADQSPREKFEWLP
-368 TYDAGFSLF
+368 AYDAGFGLF
-377 FLFCAFVAAL
+377 LLACTFVAAL
-387 ATASPYVES
+387 TIASPYVES

-404 VQTSH
+404 VQTPH
-409 TIFPASWVIGI
+409 TVFPASWGIGI
-420 LYLISCLTYRKA
+420 FYLISCLVYRKA
-432 LQPMALL
+432 LRPMALL
-439 ILSALLPCIA
+439 ALSALLPCIA
-449 LLVNIAD
+449 LLINIAN
-456 GNTQGDYYLFFG
+456 GNTQGDFYLFFG
-468 ASTIIYILSRGDVKL
+468 ASTIIYILSRSDVKL

-497 GFFLLATTLFPNMQP
+497 GFFLLATTLFPDMQP

-532 LPSAESRGVPSLR
+532 LPSAETQGVPGLR

-571 KMITQHFWAYFGMFS
+571 KTIAQHFWAYFGMFS
-586 VALLLLS
+586 AALLLLS

-604 GISDRTDMGYILLVL
+604 GISNRDDMRYTLLVL

-631 LAGTLYYRGALATVI
+631 LVGTLYYRSALAAVI
-646 TGALDITGYML
+646 TGTLDIAGYTL

-665 VTVLYAVLGLTVLP
+665 LTVLYAVLGLMLSP
-679 HSAIRTEILTISR
+679 RSAIRTEILTVSR

-707 VKTTVVHFFFVA
+707 VKTMVVHFFFVA

-734 SHRIAE
+734 THRIAE

-779 VWGVGVTL
+779 VWGVGVAL
-787 KVPYLQLGASL
+787 KVPYLQPGASL
-798 NVCTFCITAL
+798 SVSTFCITAL
-808 WNVSGVPAPSDRAV
+808 WNISGVPAPSDHAE

-831 VVILWMLKILLPRE
+831 VVILWVLKVLIPRE
-845 IFALHS
+845 NPVLRP

-866 VLPMHGPLPS
+866 VLPMHGPLPAPTS
-876 PSPQFASRLS
+876 QFAPRLP
-886 LAQGIFGPSNYLL
+886 LAQGIFGPINYLL

-913 GLLSPTHPE
+913 GLLSSTHAE
-922 LNALLWGLSTLGLIS
+922 LNALLWGLSTLCLMS

-966 PRVVLVLEIALLIV
+966 PRIVLVLEIALLIV

-987 VFKNLAARR
+987 VFKNLAAHR
-996 PANEQVSSTLL
+996 PVNEQVSSTLL

-1029 DVILLVLGIGLTLLA
+1029 DVILLLLGIGLTLLA

-1086 VIWRLLARQG
+1086 VIWRLLSRQSG
-1096 GRQDDSGIPPAPVE
+1096 HQDDSGVPPTPVE
-1110 QAPVSQATAFPLTEG
+1110 QAPVSQATAFPPTEG
-1125 HVGQS
+1125 YVGQS
-1130 PSGQV
+1130 PRGQA
-1135 PRLVNNQSMP
+1135 PRSVNNQPMP
-1145 SAQTP
+1145 PAQTP
-1150 PPGGGYSAPEGRN
+1150 PPGGGYSAPEGD

>member
-10 APTHTHSPINQ
+10 APTHTHSPIDQ
-21 PYNEQAPF
+21 PYNGQAPF
-29 PPSPAPSQV
+29 PPSPASLQV
-38 TRGEMYSHQTPHPQ
+38 ARGEIYSQQTSRPQ
-52 RMNEDLFLNIV
+52 RMSEDLFLNIV

-103 FYGAGLLTYRF
+103 FYSAGLLTYRF

-127 TGLAFIPLTGIATY
+127 TGLAFIPLTGIAAY

-151 IWLITSLI
+151 IWLTTSLV

-190 ATRVVELPF
+190 ATRVAELPF
-199 VWYFIV
+199 VWYFVV
-205 LTVVAIVLGLVLHFV
+205 LTVVAAVLGLVLRFV
-220 PEAAPRGIREGL
+220 PEAVPRGIREGL

-253 MSSLDMGIAFT
+253 MSSLDVGIAFT
-264 VMSVHAILFLCM
+264 VMAVHAILFTCM

-290 LIAVLAFADELNQIV
+290 LLAVLAFADELNQIV
-305 WTPSIFAITVLVTNI
+305 WTPSIFAITVLV
-320 ISVYVFVPRVR
+320 ISLIAVYVFVPRVR
-331 TMTNAQHIIQ
+331 TMANAQRIIQ
-341 PQETTVSRIPWS
+341 PQETMVSRIPWS

-404 VQTSH
+404 VQTRH

-456 GNTQGDYYLFFG
+456 GNTQGDFYLFFG

-497 GFFLLATTLFPNMQP
+497 GFFLLATTLFPDMQP

-520 LVFAL
+520 LVLAL

-571 KMITQHFWAYFGMFS
+571 KMIAQHFWAYFGMFS

-604 GISDRTDMGYILLVL
+604 GISDRTDMRYTLLVL

-646 TGALDITGYML
+646 TGALDIAGYML

-876 PSPQFASRLS
+876 PFPRFAPRLP

-1044 GLVLPKAWAYV
+1044 GLALPKAWAYV

-1096 GRQDDSGIPPAPVE
+1096 GREDDSGIPPAPVE

-1135 PRLVNNQSMP
+1135 PRSVNNQSMP

-1150 PPGGGYSAPEGRN
+1150 PPGGGYSAPEGN

>member
-10 APTHTHSPINQ
+10 APSHTHSPINQ

-290 LIAVLAFADELNQIV
+290 LIAVLAFADGLNQIV
-305 WTPSIFAITVLVTNI
+305 WAPSIFAITVLVINL

>member
-10 APTHTHSPINQ
+10 APTHTHSPIDQ
-21 PYNEQAPF
+21 PYNGQAPF
-29 PPSPAPSQV
+29 PSSPASLQV
-38 TRGEMYSHQTPHPQ
+38 ARGEIYSQQTSRPQ
-52 RMNEDLFLNIV
+52 RMSEDLFLNIV

-103 FYGAGLLTYRF
+103 FYSAGLLTYRF

-127 TGLAFIPLTGIATY
+127 TGLAFIPLTGIAAY

-151 IWLITSLI
+151 IWLTTSLV

-190 ATRVVELPF
+190 ATRVAELPF
-199 VWYFIV
+199 VWYFVV
-205 LTVVAIVLGLVLHFV
+205 LTVVAAVLGLVLHFV
-220 PEAAPRGIREGL
+220 PEAVPRGIREGL

-253 MSSLDMGIAFT
+253 MSSLDVGIAFT
-264 VMSVHAILFLCM
+264 VMAVHAILFTCM

-290 LIAVLAFADELNQIV
+290 LLAVLAFADELNQIV
-305 WTPSIFAITVLVTNI
+305 WTPSIFAITVLVI
-320 ISVYVFVPRVR
+320 SLISVYVFVPRVR
-331 TMTNAQHIIQ
+331 TMANAQRIIQ
-341 PQETTVSRIPWS
+341 PQETMVSRIPWS
-353 SSANQLPREKFGWLP
+353 SSADQLPREKFGWLP

-404 VQTSH
+404 VQTRH

-456 GNTQGDYYLFFG
+456 GNTQGDFYLFFG

-497 GFFLLATTLFPNMQP
+497 GFFLLATTLFPDMQP

-520 LVFAL
+520 LVLAL

-571 KMITQHFWAYFGMFS
+571 KMIAQHFWAYFGMFS

-604 GISDRTDMGYILLVL
+604 GISDRADMRYALLVL

-646 TGALDITGYML
+646 TGALDIAGYML

-665 VTVLYAVLGLTVLP
+665 VTVLYAVPGLTVLP

-740 LYIATGVF
+740 LYIATGIF

-876 PSPQFASRLS
+876 PSQRFAPRLP

-1096 GRQDDSGIPPAPVE
+1096 GREDDSGIPPAPVE

-1135 PRLVNNQSMP
+1135 PRSVNNQSMP

-1150 PPGGGYSAPEGRN
+1150 PPGGGYSAPEGN

>member
-1 MSQPTQPHR
+1 MSQPTQPHQ
-10 APTHTHSPINQ
+10 ASSSSHSSSQSPQYVQ
-21 PYNEQAPF
+21 PQGLGLYV
-29 PPSPAPSQV
+29 PPSLSSP
-38 TRGEMYSHQTPHPQ
+38 YPQ
-52 RMNEDLFLNIV
+52 PPTQRRRVNEDIFLNIV
-63 LYIGSLLLIGAAALF
+63 LYIGSLLLIGAAGLF
-78 ITSVTSSTDE
+78 VTSVTSSQDE
-88 TALIRVLALALGAVV
+88 TAIFRVLAMALGAIV

-114 VKRLRIASYSFTA
+114 VERLRIASYSFAA
-127 TGLAFIPLTGIATY
+127 TGLAFIPLTGVAIY
-141 ILGIWDQGRF
+141 VLKIWTEGRY
-151 IWLITSLI
+151 IWLLTSLI
-159 GTAAIIGAC
+159 GTAAIVGAC

-199 VWYFIV
+199 VWYFVV
-205 LTVVAIVLGLVLHFV
+205 LTVVAAVLGLVLHFV
-220 PEAAPRGIREGL
+220 PEAVPRGIREGL

-253 MSSLDMGIAFT
+253 MSSLDVGIAFT
-264 VMSVHAILFLCM
+264 VMAVHAILFTCM

-290 LIAVLAFADELNQIV
+290 YIAVLAFADELNQIV
-305 WTPSIFAITVLVTNI
+305 WTPSIFAITVLVINL

-331 TMTNAQHIIQ
+331 TMTNAQRIIQ

-377 FLFCAFVAAL
+377 FLFCAFIAAL

-404 VQTSH
+404 VQTRH

-456 GNTQGDYYLFFG
+456 GNTQGDFYLFFG

-497 GFFLLATTLFPNMQP
+497 GFFLLATTLFPDMQP

-545 RTPEGLAYL
+545 RAPEGLAYL

-571 KMITQHFWAYFGMFS
+571 KMIAQHFWAYFGMFS

-604 GISDRTDMGYILLVL
+604 GISDRTDMRYTLLVL

-646 TGALDITGYML
+646 TGALDIAGYML

-876 PSPQFASRLS
+876 PSPQFAPRLP

-980 LAIAAVG
+980 LAIATVG

-1135 PRLVNNQSMP
+1135 PRSVNNQSMP

-1150 PPGGGYSAPEGRN
+1150 PPGDGYPAPEGN

>member
-1 MSQPTQPHR
+1 MSQPTQPHQ
-10 APTHTHSPINQ
+10 ASSSSHSSSQSPQYAQ
-21 PYNEQAPF
+21 PQGLGLYV
-29 PPSPAPSQV
+29 PPSLSSPYPQPPA
-38 TRGEMYSHQTPHPQ
+38 Q
-52 RMNEDLFLNIV
+52 RRRVNEDIFLNIV
-63 LYIGSLLLIGAAALF
+63 LYIGSLLLIGAAGLF
-78 ITSVTSSTDE
+78 VTSVTSSQDE
-88 TALIRVLALALGAVV
+88 TAIFRVLAMALGAVV

-114 VKRLRIASYSFTA
+114 VERLRIASYSFTA

-290 LIAVLAFADELNQIV
+290 LIAVLAFADGLNQIV

-320 ISVYVFVPRVR
+320 VSVYVFVPRVR
-331 TMTNAQHIIQ
+331 TMANAQLPTQH
-341 PQETTVSRIPWS
+341 QEATVSKIPWS
-353 SSANQLPREKFGWLP
+353 SSAAQLPREKFEWLP
-368 TYDAGFSLF
+368 TYDAGFGLILLS
-377 FLFCAFVAAL
+377 CAFVAAL
-387 ATASPYVES
+387 AIASPYVES

-404 VQTSH
+404 VQTPH
-409 TIFPASWVIGI
+409 TIFPASWGIGI
-420 LYLISCLTYRKA
+420 FYLISCLTYRKA
-432 LQPMALL
+432 LRPMALL
-439 ILSALLPCIA
+439 AFSALLPCIA
-449 LLVNIAD
+449 LLINIAN
-456 GNTQGDYYLFFG
+456 GNTQGDFYLFFG
-468 ASTIIYILSRGDVKL
+468 ASTIIYILSRSDIKL

-497 GFFLLATTLFPNMQP
+497 GFFLLATTLFPDMQP

-532 LPSAESRGVPSLR
+532 LPSAEIQGIPGLR

-571 KMITQHFWAYFGMFS
+571 KTIAQHFWAYFGMFS
-586 VALLLLS
+586 AALLLLS

-604 GISDRTDMGYILLVL
+604 GISNRDDMRYTLLVL

-631 LAGTLYYRGALATVI
+631 LVGTLYYRSALATVI
-646 TGALDITGYML
+646 TGTLDIAGYTL

-665 VTVLYAVLGLTVLP
+665 ITVLYAALGLMLP
-679 HSAIRTEILTISR
+679 PRSAIRTEILTVSR

-707 VKTTVVHFFFVA
+707 VKTMVVHFFFVA
-719 LMAAQTLYSILLYAR
+719 LMAAQTLYSVLLYAR
-734 SHRIAE
+734 TRRIAE

-779 VWGVGVTL
+779 VWGVGVAL
-787 KVPYLQLGASL
+787 KVPYLQPGASL
-798 NVCTFCITAL
+798 SVSTFCITAL
-808 WNVSGVPAPSDRAV
+808 WNVSGVPAPSDHAE

-831 VVILWMLKILLPRE
+831 VVILWVLKVLIPRE
-845 IFALHS
+845 NPVLHP

-866 VLPMHGPLPS
+866 VLPMHGPLPAPTS
-876 PSPQFASRLS
+876 QFAPRLP
-886 LAQGIFGPSNYLL
+886 LAQGIFGPINYLL
-899 MVPALVVLYFATLM
+899 MVPALGVLYFATLM
-913 GLLSPTHPE
+913 GLLSSTHVE
-922 LNALLWGLSTLGLIS
+922 LNALLWGLSTLCLMS
-937 VCRVQQV
+937 VCRVEQV

-966 PRVVLVLEIALLIV
+966 PRIVLVLEIALLIV

-987 VFKNLAARR
+987 VFKNLAAHR
-996 PANEQVSSTLL
+996 PVNEQVSSTLL

-1086 VIWRLLARQG
+1086 VIWRLLARQSG
-1096 GRQDDSGIPPAPVE
+1096 HQDDSGVPSTPVE
-1110 QAPVSQATAFPLTEG
+1110 QTPVSQATALPPAEG
-1125 HVGQS
+1125 YVGQS
-1130 PSGQV
+1130 PSGQA
-1135 PRLVNNQSMP
+1135 PQSVNSQSIP
-1145 SAQTP
+1145 PAQTP
-1150 PPGGGYSAPEGRN
+1150 PLGGGYSVPEGD

>member
-21 PYNEQAPF
+21 PYNGQAPF
-29 PPSPAPSQV
+29 PPSPASLQVAPGEIYSQ
-38 TRGEMYSHQTPHPQ
+38 QTSRPQ
-52 RMNEDLFLNIV
+52 RMSEDLFLNIV

-103 FYGAGLLTYRF
+103 FYSAGLLTYRF

-127 TGLAFIPLTGIATY
+127 TGLAFIPLTGIAAY

-151 IWLITSLI
+151 IWLTTSLV

-199 VWYFIV
+199 VWYFVV
-205 LTVVAIVLGLVLHFV
+205 LTVVAAVLGLVLHFV
-220 PEAAPRGIREGL
+220 PEAVPRGIREGL

-253 MSSLDMGIAFT
+253 MSSLDVGIAFT
-264 VMSVHAILFLCM
+264 VMAVHAILFTCM

-290 LIAVLAFADELNQIV
+290 LLAVLAFADELNQIV
-305 WTPSIFAITVLVTNI
+305 WTPSIFAITVLVI
-320 ISVYVFVPRVR
+320 SLISVYVFVPRVR
-331 TMTNAQHIIQ
+331 TMANAQRIIQ
-341 PQETTVSRIPWS
+341 PQETMVSRIPWS
-353 SSANQLPREKFGWLP
+353 SSADQLPREKFGWLP

-404 VQTSH
+404 VQTRH

-456 GNTQGDYYLFFG
+456 GNTQGDFYLFFG

-497 GFFLLATTLFPNMQP
+497 GFFLLATTLFPDMQP

-571 KMITQHFWAYFGMFS
+571 KMIAQHFWAYFGMFS

-604 GISDRTDMGYILLVL
+604 GISDRTDMRYTLLVL

-646 TGALDITGYML
+646 TGALDIAGYML

-748 TVAACYSAF
+748 TVAAGYSAF

-787 KVPYLQLGASL
+787 KVPYLQLGTSL

-851 NVRPSIVVQAGSRNV
+851 NVRPSIVVQVGSRNV

-876 PSPQFASRLS
+876 PSPQFAPRLP

-1096 GRQDDSGIPPAPVE
+1096 GREDDSGIPPAPVE
-1110 QAPVSQATAFPLTEG
+1110 QAPVSQATAFPLAEG

-1135 PRLVNNQSMP
+1135 PRSVNNQSMP

-1150 PPGGGYSAPEGRN
+1150 PPGGGYSAPEGN

>member
-10 APTHTHSPINQ
+10 APTHTHSPIDQ
-21 PYNEQAPF
+21 PYNGQAPF
-29 PPSPAPSQV
+29 PPSPASLQV
-38 TRGEMYSHQTPHPQ
+38 ARGEIYSQQTSRPQ
-52 RMNEDLFLNIV
+52 RMSEDLFLNIV

-103 FYGAGLLTYRF
+103 FYSAGLLTYRF

-151 IWLITSLI
+151 IWLTTSLV

-199 VWYFIV
+199 VWYFVV
-205 LTVVAIVLGLVLHFV
+205 LTVVAAVLGLVLHFV
-220 PEAAPRGIREGL
+220 PEAVPRGIREGL

-253 MSSLDMGIAFT
+253 MSSLDVGIAFT
-264 VMSVHAILFLCM
+264 VMSVHVILFTCM

-290 LIAVLAFADELNQIV
+290 YIAVLAFADELNQIV
-305 WTPSIFAITVLVTNI
+305 WTPSIFAITVLVINL

-331 TMTNAQHIIQ
+331 TMTNAQRIIQ

-377 FLFCAFVAAL
+377 FLFCAFIAAL

-404 VQTSH
+404 VQTRH

-456 GNTQGDYYLFFG
+456 GNTQGDFYLFFG

-497 GFFLLATTLFPNMQP
+497 GFFLLATTLFPDMQP

-571 KMITQHFWAYFGMFS
+571 KMIAQHFWAYFGMFS

-604 GISDRTDMGYILLVL
+604 GISDRTDMRYTLLVL

-646 TGALDITGYML
+646 TGALDIAGYML

-845 IFALHS
+845 IFTLHS
-851 NVRPSIVVQAGSRNV
+851 NVRPSIVVQADSRNV
-866 VLPMHGPLPS
+866 ILPMHGPLPS
-876 PSPQFASRLS
+876 PSPQFAPRFP

-1135 PRLVNNQSMP
+1135 PRSVNNQSMP

-1150 PPGGGYSAPEGRN
+1150 PPGDGYPTPEGN

>member
-10 APTHTHSPINQ
+10 APTHTHSPIDQ
-21 PYNEQAPF
+21 PYNGQAPF
-29 PPSPAPSQV
+29 PPSPASLQV
-38 TRGEMYSHQTPHPQ
+38 ARGEIYSQQTSRPQ
-52 RMNEDLFLNIV
+52 RMSEDLFLNIV

-103 FYGAGLLTYRF
+103 FYSAGLLTYRF

-151 IWLITSLI
+151 IWLTTSLV

-199 VWYFIV
+199 VWYFVV
-205 LTVVAIVLGLVLHFV
+205 LTVVAAVLGLVLHFV
-220 PEAAPRGIREGL
+220 PEAVPRGIREGL

-253 MSSLDMGIAFT
+253 MSSLDVGIAFT
-264 VMSVHAILFLCM
+264 VMAVHAILFTCM

-290 LIAVLAFADELNQIV
+290 LFAVLAFADELNQIV
-305 WTPSIFAITVLVTNI
+305 WTPSIFAITVLVINL
-320 ISVYVFVPRVR
+320 ISVPRVR
-331 TMTNAQHIIQ
+331 TMTNAQRIIQ

-353 SSANQLPREKFGWLP
+353 SSVNQLPREKFGWLP

-377 FLFCAFVAAL
+377 FLFCAFIAAL

-404 VQTSH
+404 VQTRH

-456 GNTQGDYYLFFG
+456 GNTQGDFYLFFG

-497 GFFLLATTLFPNMQP
+497 GFFLLATTLFPDMQP

-532 LPSAESRGVPSLR
+532 LPSAESQGVPSLR
-545 RTPEGLAYL
+545 RAPEGLAYL

-571 KMITQHFWAYFGMFS
+571 KMIAQHFWAYLGMFS

-604 GISDRTDMGYILLVL
+604 GISDRTDMRYTLLVL

-646 TGALDITGYML
+646 TGALDIAGYML

-876 PSPQFASRLS
+876 PSPQFAPRLP

-1096 GRQDDSGIPPAPVE
+1096 GREDDSGIPPAPVE

-1135 PRLVNNQSMP
+1135 PRSVNNQSMP

-1150 PPGGGYSAPEGRN
+1150 PPGGGYSAPEGN

>member
-10 APTHTHSPINQ
+10 APTHTHSPIDQ
-21 PYNEQAPF
+21 PYNGQAPF
-29 PPSPAPSQV
+29 PPSPASLQV
-38 TRGEMYSHQTPHPQ
+38 ARGEIYSQQTSRPR
-52 RMNEDLFLNIV
+52 RMSEDLFLNIV

-103 FYGAGLLTYRF
+103 FYSTGLLTYRF

-151 IWLITSLI
+151 IWLTTSLV

-190 ATRVVELPF
+190 ATRVAELPF
-199 VWYFIV
+199 VWYFVV
-205 LTVVAIVLGLVLHFV
+205 LTVVAAVLGLVLHFV
-220 PEAAPRGIREGL
+220 PEAVPRGIREGL

-253 MSSLDMGIAFT
+253 MSSLDVGIAFT
-264 VMSVHAILFLCM
+264 VMVVHAILFTCM

-290 LIAVLAFADELNQIV
+290 LLAVLAFADELNQIV
-305 WTPSIFAITVLVTNI
+305 WTPSIFAITVLVI
-320 ISVYVFVPRVR
+320 SLISVYVFVPRVR
-331 TMTNAQHIIQ
+331 TMANAQRIIQ
-341 PQETTVSRIPWS
+341 PQETMVSRIPWS
-353 SSANQLPREKFGWLP
+353 SSADQLPREKFGWLP

-404 VQTSH
+404 VQTRH

-456 GNTQGDYYLFFG
+456 GNTQGDFYLFFG
-468 ASTIIYILSRGDVKL
+468 ASTSIYILSRGDVKL

-497 GFFLLATTLFPNMQP
+497 GFFLLATTLFPDMQP

-571 KMITQHFWAYFGMFS
+571 KMIAQHFWAYFGMFS

-604 GISDRTDMGYILLVL
+604 GISDRTDMRYTLLVL

-646 TGALDITGYML
+646 TGALDIAGYML

-748 TVAACYSAF
+748 TVAAGYSAF

-768 LSVGAPALLIA
+768 LSVGAPALLMA

-798 NVCTFCITAL
+798 NVCTFCVTAL

-876 PSPQFASRLS
+876 PSPQFAPRLP

-1096 GRQDDSGIPPAPVE
+1096 GREDDSGIPPAPVE
-1110 QAPVSQATAFPLTEG
+1110 QAPVSQATAFPLAEG

-1135 PRLVNNQSMP
+1135 PRSVNNQSMP

-1150 PPGGGYSAPEGRN
+1150 PPGGGYSAPEGN

>member
-10 APTHTHSPINQ
+10 APSHTHSPINQ

-290 LIAVLAFADELNQIV
+290 LIAVLAFADGLNQIV

-320 ISVYVFVPRVR
+320 VSVYVFIPRVR
-331 TMTNAQHIIQ
+331 TTANAQRPIQ
-341 PQETTVSRIPWS
+341 HQKATVSRIPWS
-353 SSANQLPREKFGWLP
+353 SSAAQLPREKFEWLP
-368 TYDAGFSLF
+368 TYDAGFGLILLS
-377 FLFCAFVAAL
+377 CAFVAAL
-387 ATASPYVES
+387 AIASPYVES

-404 VQTSH
+404 VQTPH
-409 TIFPASWVIGI
+409 TIFPASWGIGI
-420 LYLISCLTYRKA
+420 FYLISCLTYRKA
-432 LQPMALL
+432 LRPMALL
-439 ILSALLPCIA
+439 ALSALLPCIA
-449 LLVNIAD
+449 LLINIAN
-456 GNTQGDYYLFFG
+456 GNTQGDFYLFFG
-468 ASTIIYILSRGDVKL
+468 ASTIIYILSRSDVKL

-497 GFFLLATTLFPNMQP
+497 GFFLLATTLFPDMQP

-532 LPSAESRGVPSLR
+532 FPSAEIQGIPGLR

-571 KMITQHFWAYFGMFS
+571 KTIAQHFWAYFGMFS
-586 VALLLLS
+586 AALLLLS

-604 GISDRTDMGYILLVL
+604 GISNRDDMRYTLLVL

-631 LAGTLYYRGALATVI
+631 LVGTLYYRSALAAVI
-646 TGALDITGYML
+646 TGTLDIAGYTL
-657 WVAVLPTL
+657 WIAVLPTL
-665 VTVLYAVLGLTVLP
+665 ITVLYAALGLMLP
-679 HSAIRTEILTISR
+679 PRSAIRTEILTVSR

-707 VKTTVVHFFFVA
+707 VKTMVVHFFFVA
-719 LMAAQTLYSILLYAR
+719 LMAAQTLYSVLLYAR
-734 SHRIAE
+734 TRRIAE

-779 VWGVGVTL
+779 VWGVGVAL
-787 KVPYLQLGASL
+787 KVPYLQPGASL
-798 NVCTFCITAL
+798 SVSTFCITAL
-808 WNVSGVPAPSDRAV
+808 WNVSGVPAPSDHAE

-831 VVILWMLKILLPRE
+831 VVILWVLKVLIPRE
-845 IFALHS
+845 NPVLHP

-866 VLPMHGPLPS
+866 VLPMHGPLPAPTS
-876 PSPQFASRLS
+876 QFAPRLP
-886 LAQGIFGPSNYLL
+886 LAQGIFGPINYLL
-899 MVPALVVLYFATLM
+899 MVPALGVLYFATLM
-913 GLLSPTHPE
+913 GLLSSTHVE
-922 LNALLWGLSTLGLIS
+922 LNALLWGLSTLCLMS
-937 VCRVQQV
+937 VCRVEQV

-966 PRVVLVLEIALLIV
+966 PRIVLVLEIALLIV

-987 VFKNLAARR
+987 VFKNLAAHR
-996 PANEQVSSTLL
+996 PVNEQVSSTLL

-1086 VIWRLLARQG
+1086 VIWRLLARQSG
-1096 GRQDDSGIPPAPVE
+1096 HQDDSGVPSTPVD
-1110 QAPVSQATAFPLTEG
+1110 QTPVSQATALSPAEG
-1125 HVGQS
+1125 YVGQS
-1130 PSGQV
+1130 PSGQA
-1135 PRLVNNQSMP
+1135 PQSVNSQSIP
-1145 SAQTP
+1145 PAQTP
-1150 PPGGGYSAPEGRN
+1150 PLGGGYSVPEGD